1 MGRESR
7 GFALTRRRSLTLPNV
22 PSKINDPVSLP
33 DSRDAMELTAN
44 EAWVKIRASAQA
56 VLPEQTY
63 RTWLAS
69 TESVSLSDDTL
80 VVSAPTKFAVEWVE
94 DKYGKLLRD
103 IAERELG
110 SPLQLRFEHQG
121 GEERIDF
128 PEIGEAPLAGIGAIA
143 PLMDPQAEPPPASA
157 ALNSRYTFE
166 RFVIGRNNELAA
178 ATSDRVAAAPATAYN
193 PLFIW
198 GGTGLGKT
206 HLMHAIG
213 NAILLGFPDRQVAY
227 VPSEQF
233 TNEMIDAIK
242 TGQTALFRERYRR
255 IDVLLVDDVHF
266 IANKEGTQ
274 EEFFHTFNAL
284 YDAKK
289 QIVIASDRPPQE
301 IPGLQERLVSRFEWG
316 LVTDIQP
323 PDLET
328 RSAILRRK
336 AGEDGI
342 EIDDDV
348 IDYVARNRRT
358 SVRQLEG
365 ALIKLL
371 AFSSLTRREIT
382 LEMARDAL
390 GPEIAVGA
398 EDALVSPEQVRTRTA
413 DAWGVSVE
421 ALMSKRRNRT
431 ITVPR
436 QVAMYL
442 IKTNLDLPYSDI
454 GDLFG
459 GRDHSTVIHS
469 VNKVE
474 ADMASDA
481 RFRSRVRHLQQE
493 LFGR

>member
-1 MGRESR
+1 
-7 GFALTRRRSLTLPNV
+7 
-22 PSKINDPVSLP
+22 
-33 DSRDAMELTAN
+33 MELTAT
-44 EAWVKIRASAQA
+44 EAWTKIRSSAQA

-94 DKYGKLLRD
+94 DKYGDLLRD
-103 IAERELG
+103 IAQREMG

-121 GEERIDF
+121 GDERVGF
-128 PEIGEAPLAGIGAIA
+128 PEVGPAIPAEGASELVPAPA
-143 PLMDPQAEPPPASA
+143 PNRALPFSV
-157 ALNSRYTFE
+157 ALNERYTFD
-166 RFVIGRNNELAA
+166 RFVIGGNSALASA
-178 ATSDRVAAAPATAYN
+178 ACDRVAKAPAAAYN

-206 HLMHAIG
+206 HLMHAVG
-213 NAILLGFPDRQVAY
+213 NAIIQNFPERQVAY

-242 TGQTALFRERYRR
+242 TGQTAQFRERYRR
-255 IDVLLVDDVHF
+255 IDVLLIDDVHF
-266 IANKEGTQ
+266 ISNKEGTQ

-284 YDAKK
+284 YDAQK
-289 QIVIASDRPPQE
+289 QIVITSDRPPQD

-328 RSAILRRK
+328 RSAILQRK

-342 EIDDDV
+342 DIGGDV
-348 IDYVARNRRT
+348 VEYVARNRRT

-382 LEMARDAL
+382 LEMAQDAL
-390 GPEIAVGA
+390 GSEG
-398 EDALVSPEQVRTRTA
+398 DAFVDPAAFASPEDVRAQTA
-413 DAWGVSVE
+413 EAWSVSVE
-421 ALMSKRRNRT
+421 ALISKRRNRSY
-431 ITVPR
+431 TVPR

-442 IKTNLDLPYSDI
+442 IKTNLDLPYTDI
-454 GDLFG
+454 GALFG
-459 GRDHSTVIHS
+459 SRDHSTVIHS

-474 ADMASDA
+474 ADMASDST
-481 RFRSRVRHLQQE
+481 FRMRVRQLQQA
-493 LFGR
+493 LFQR

>member
-1 MGRESR
+1 
-7 GFALTRRRSLTLPNV
+7 
-22 PSKINDPVSLP
+22 
-33 DSRDAMELTAN
+33 MELTAS
-44 EAWVKIRASAQA
+44 EVWTKIRVSAQS

-69 TESVSLSDDTL
+69 TEAVSLSDDTL

-94 DKYGKLLRD
+94 DKYGQLLRD

-110 SPLQLRFEHQG
+110 RGIQLRFEHQG
-121 GEERIDF
+121 ADGRLEF
-128 PEIGEAPLAGIGAIA
+128 PEIGDEPLSTPSSPETSSSPVPAARPEA
-143 PLMDPQAEPPPASA
+143 EA
-157 ALNSRYTFE
+157 ALNERYTFD
-166 RFVIGRNNELAA
+166 RYVIGGNNQFAA
-178 ATSDRVAAAPATAYN
+178 AACQRVASAPAAAYN

-206 HLMHAIG
+206 HLMHAVG
-213 NAILLGFPDRQVAY
+213 HAILETFPDRDVAY

-233 TNEMIDAIK
+233 TNEMIAAIQ
-242 TGQTALFRERYRR
+242 GGRTAEFRARYRR

-266 IANKEGTQ
+266 IGNKEGTQ

-284 YDAKK
+284 YDAQK
-289 QIVIASDRPPQE
+289 QIVITSDRPPQD

-328 RSAILRRK
+328 RSAILRKK
-336 AGEDGI
+336 AAEDGI
-342 EIDDDV
+342 DIGDDV
-348 IDYVARNRRT
+348 IEYVARNRRT

-382 LEMARDAL
+382 LEMASDAL
-390 GPEIAVGA
+390 GPEQSV
-398 EDALVSPEQVRTRTA
+398 DAHDLISVSPEQVRSRTA
-413 DAWGVSVE
+413 EVWGVTVE
-421 ALMSKRRNRT
+421 ALTSKRRNRT
-431 ITVPR
+431 VTVPR

-442 IKTNLDLPYSDI
+442 IKTHLDLPYSDI
-454 GDLFG
+454 GGLFG

-474 ADMASDA
+474 ADMAADA
-481 RFRSRVRHLQQE
+481 IFRNRVRQLQEE
-493 LFGR
+493 LFQR

>member
-1 MGRESR
+1 M
-7 GFALTRRRSLTLPNV
+7 
-22 PSKINDPVSLP
+22 
-33 DSRDAMELTAN
+33 
-44 EAWVKIRASAQA
+44 
-56 VLPEQTY
+56 
-63 RTWLAS
+63 
-69 TESVSLSDDTL
+69 
-80 VVSAPTKFAVEWVE
+80 
-94 DKYGKLLRD
+94 
-103 IAERELG
+103 
-110 SPLQLRFEHQG
+110 
-121 GEERIDF
+121 
-128 PEIGEAPLAGIGAIA
+128 AIA
-143 PLMDPQAEPPPASA
+143 AGELPPAEPPPASA
-157 ALNSRYTFE
+157 ALNERYTFE
-166 RFVIGRNNELAA
+166 RFVIGGNNELAA
-178 ATSDRVAAAPATAYN
+178 ATCDRVAAAPATAYN

-213 NAILLGFPDRQVAY
+213 NAILKGMPERRVAY

-289 QIVIASDRPPQE
+289 QIVIASDRAPQE

-328 RSAILRRK
+328 RSAILRKK

-348 IDYVARNRRT
+348 IEYVARNRRT

-371 AFSSLTRREIT
+371 AFSSLTRRDIT
-382 LEMARDAL
+382 LEMAQDAL
-390 GPEIAVGA
+390 GPEIAASGDDLVA
-398 EDALVSPEQVRTRTA
+398 VSPERVRARA
-413 DAWGVSVE
+413 AESWGVSVE
-421 ALMSKRRNRT
+421 ALISKRRKRT
-431 ITVPR
+431 MTVPR

-442 IKTNLDLPYSDI
+442 IKTHLDLPYSDI

-474 ADMASDA
+474 ADMASDT
-481 RFRSRVRHLQQE
+481 RFRTRVRQLQEE
-493 LFGR
+493 LFRR

>member
-1 MGRESR
+1 
-7 GFALTRRRSLTLPNV
+7 
-22 PSKINDPVSLP
+22 
-33 DSRDAMELTAN
+33 MELTAN
-44 EAWVKIRASAQA
+44 EVWTRIRASAQA

-69 TESVSLSDDTL
+69 TEAVSLSDDTL

-94 DKYGKLLRD
+94 DKYGDLLREL
-103 IAERELG
+103 AEREIG
-110 SPLQLRFEHQG
+110 RSMRLRFQHQG
-121 GEERIDF
+121 ADGRLEF
-128 PEIGEAPLAGIGAIA
+128 PEIQTSPADVPPSPSPPATPRAG
-143 PLMDPQAEPPPASA
+143 QAEA
-157 ALNSRYTFE
+157 APVARAPTTLNERYTFA
-166 RFVIGRNNELAA
+166 RFVVGGNNELAA
-178 ATSDRVAAAPATAYN
+178 AACQRVASAPAAAYN

-206 HLMHAIG
+206 HLMHAVG
-213 NAILLGFPDRQVAY
+213 HAILERYPGREVAY

-233 TNEMIDAIK
+233 TNEMIAAIQSGR
-242 TGQTALFRERYRR
+242 TSQFRDRYRR
-255 IDVLLVDDVHF
+255 MDVLLIDDVHF
-266 IANKEGTQ
+266 IGNKEGTQ

-284 YDAKK
+284 YDAHK
-289 QIVIASDRPPQE
+289 QIVLTSDRPPQD

-328 RSAILRRK
+328 RSAILRMK
-336 AGEDGI
+336 AAEDGI

-348 IDYVARNRRT
+348 IEFVARNRRT

-371 AFSSLTRREIT
+371 AFSSLTHREIT
-382 LEMARDAL
+382 LEMAADAL
-390 GPEIAVGA
+390 GPDNDRTAPSA
-398 EDALVSPEQVRTRTA
+398 RPSPEQVRSRTA
-413 DAWGVSVE
+413 EYWGVTVE
-421 ALMSKRRNRT
+421 ALTSKRRNRT

-442 IKTNLDLPYSDI
+442 IKMHLDLPYSDI
-454 GDLFG
+454 GHLFG

-474 ADMASDA
+474 AEMAADA
-481 RFRSRVRHLQQE
+481 GFRHRVRQLQRE
-493 LFGR
+493 LFEL

>member
-1 MGRESR
+1 
-7 GFALTRRRSLTLPNV
+7 
-22 PSKINDPVSLP
+22 
-33 DSRDAMELTAN
+33 MELTAT
-44 EAWVKIRASAQA
+44 EAWTKIRASAQS

-69 TESVSLSDDTL
+69 TDAVSLSDDTL

-94 DKYGKLLRD
+94 DKYGALLRD
-103 IAERELG
+103 IAEREIG
-110 SPLQLRFEHQG
+110 SPLHLRFEHQG
-121 GEERIDF
+121 GDERLEF
-128 PEIGEAPLAGIGAIA
+128 PELGELGSRTGAPA
-143 PLMDPQAEPPPASA
+143 PEAAPRPAA
-157 ALNSRYTFE
+157 AATALNERYTFE
-166 RFVIGRNNELAA
+166 RYVIGGNNELAA
-178 ATSDRVAAAPATAYN
+178 AACQRVASSPAAAYN

-206 HLMHAIG
+206 HLMHAVG
-213 NAILLGFPDRQVAY
+213 LAIMGRFPDREVAY
-227 VPSEQF
+227 IPSEQF
-233 TNEMIDAIK
+233 TNEMIEAIK
-242 TGQTALFRERYRR
+242 SGRTPHFRERYRR

-284 YDAKK
+284 YDAHK
-289 QIVIASDRPPQE
+289 QIVITSDRPPQE

-328 RSAILRRK
+328 RSAILRKK
-336 AGEDGI
+336 AGEDEI
-342 EIDDDV
+342 DIDDDV
-348 IDYVARNRRT
+348 IEYVARHRRT

-382 LEMARDAL
+382 LDMARDAL
-390 GPEIAVGA
+390 GPENEAI
-398 EDALVSPEQVRTRTA
+398 DAGPAPTSPELVRSRTA
-413 DAWGVSVE
+413 EAWGVSVD
-421 ALMSKRRNRT
+421 ALVSKRRNRT
-431 ITVPR
+431 VTVPR

-442 IKTNLDLPYSDI
+442 IKVNLDLPYSDI
-454 GDLFG
+454 GNLFG

-474 ADMASDA
+474 ADMAADTG
-481 RFRSRVRHLQQE
+481 FRSRVLQLQQE
-493 LFGR
+493 LFRR

>member
-1 MGRESR
+1 
-7 GFALTRRRSLTLPNV
+7 
-22 PSKINDPVSLP
+22 
-33 DSRDAMELTAN
+33 MELTAH
-44 EAWVKIRASAQA
+44 EAWTKIRASAQGL
-56 VLPEQTY
+56 LPEQTY
-63 RTWLAS
+63 RTWLTS
-69 TESVSLSDDTL
+69 TEAVSLSDDTL
-80 VVSAPTKFAVEWVE
+80 IISAPTKFAVEWVE
-94 DKYGKLLRD
+94 DKYGALLRD

-110 SPLQLRFEHQG
+110 ARLRLLFEHRG
-121 GEERIDF
+121 AEERIEF
-128 PEIGEAPLAGIGAIA
+128 PHVSDPYPASLGALLAADPPRPGIPSAAPLN
-143 PLMDPQAEPPPASA
+143 E
-157 ALNSRYTFE
+157 RYTFA
-166 RFVIGRNNELAA
+166 RFVIGSSNELAA
-178 ATSDRVAAAPATAYN
+178 AASDRVAAAPATTYN

-198 GGTGLGKT
+198 GDTGLGKT

-213 NAILLGFPDRQVAY
+213 NTIVARLPDRQVAY
-227 VPSEQF
+227 IPSEQF
-233 TNEMIDAIK
+233 TNEMIDAIR

-289 QIVIASDRPPQE
+289 QIVITSDRPPQE

-328 RSAILRRK
+328 RSAILRQK
-336 AGEDGI
+336 ALEDGI
-342 EIDDDV
+342 EIEDDV
-348 IDYVARNRRT
+348 VEYVARSRRT

-371 AFSSLTRREIT
+371 AFSSLTRREIS
-382 LEMARDAL
+382 LDMAREAL
-390 GPEIAVGA
+390 GPEVPRPEA
-398 EDALVSPEQVRTRTA
+398 EPIEVSPEEVRERTA
-413 DAWGVSVE
+413 SLWGVSSE

-442 IKTNLDLPYSDI
+442 IKTHLDLPYSDI
-454 GDLFG
+454 GHLFG
-459 GRDHSTVIHS
+459 GRNHSTVIHS

-474 ADMASDA
+474 ADMASDTLL
-481 RFRSRVRHLQQE
+481 RTRVLQLQKE
-493 LFGR
+493 LFRT

>member
-1 MGRESR
+1 
-7 GFALTRRRSLTLPNV
+7 
-22 PSKINDPVSLP
+22 
-33 DSRDAMELTAN
+33 MELTAH
-44 EAWVKIRASAQA
+44 EAWVKIRASAQG

-69 TESVSLSDDTL
+69 TEALSLSDDTL

-94 DKYGKLLRD
+94 DKYGTLLRD

-110 SPLQLRFEHQG
+110 ARLRLRFEHQG
-121 GEERIDF
+121 GEKRIEF
-128 PEIGEAPLAGIGAIA
+128 PQITEPFPGEPGHVLAP
-143 PLMDPQAEPPPASA
+143 DSA
-157 ALNSRYTFE
+157 ARGVRPAVASLNERYTFD
-166 RFVIGRNNELAA
+166 RFVIGRSNELAA
-178 ATSDRVAAAPATAYN
+178 AASDRVAAAPATTYN

-213 NAILLGFPDRQVAY
+213 NTIIERRPDRQIAY

-255 IDVLLVDDVHF
+255 IDILLVDDVHF

-289 QIVIASDRPPQE
+289 QIVITSDRPPQE

-328 RSAILRRK
+328 RSAILRKK
-336 AGEDGI
+336 ADEDAI
-342 EIDDDV
+342 EIEDDV
-348 IDYVARNRRT
+348 IEYVARNRRT

-371 AFSSLTRREIT
+371 AFSSLTRREIS
-382 LEMARDAL
+382 LEMAQDAL
-390 GPEIAVGA
+390 GPEVVHS
-398 EDALVSPEQVRTRTA
+398 EDEPLEISPEEIRARTA
-413 DAWGVSVE
+413 SLWGVSVE

-436 QVAMYL
+436 RVAMYL

-454 GDLFG
+454 GHLFG
-459 GRDHSTVIHS
+459 GRNHSTVIYS

-474 ADMASDA
+474 AEMASDPGL
-481 RFRSRVRHLQQE
+481 RTRIGQLQQE
-493 LFGR
+493 LFRS